1 MVNKKRQV
9 RFEFFQVNGKAQE
22 GEKIVKGLFDLYPL
36 ADRINS
42 ISNYT
47 DRDVIL
53 FGEKVRMDRFLRFL
67 VVQNYMQCIL
77 LD

>member
-53 FGEKVRMDRFLRFL
+53 LGKS
-67 VVQNYMQCIL
+67 
-77 LD
+77 

>member
-9 RFEFFQVNGKAQE
+9 RFEFFRSMEKLKKE
-22 GEKIVKGLFDLYPL
+22 KKIVKGLFDLYPL

-53 FGEKVRMDRFLRFL
+53 FWGKS
-67 VVQNYMQCIL
+67 
-77 LD
+77 